1 VSALTLN
8 SERSAL
14 AMPGEVD
21 RVIRDYGPT
30 SGEVVTAAGDPT
42 LPELWLMFNP
52 ELPGLT

>member
-1 VSALTLN
+1 
-8 SERSAL
+8 
-14 AMPGEVD
+14 MPGEVD